1 MNTPIILPA
10 GCRPTAEGVVY
21 RYTAITALT
30 GAVPIPATTAAIIAE
45 NAAMVNEIAG
55 CFGVPISVQTVVGSM
70 GLVGTA
76 NAVGRAVFVEG
87 ARAMG
92 WFAGPFGVAGVSA
105 LGAATAGVQTFVLG
119 FLAVAIAENGGQA
132 LPRPQARTVIEAA
145 RREYG
150 QTAWDRSPEREREP
164 IER

>member
-1 MNTPIILPA
+1 MNTPTILPA
-10 GCRPTAEGVVY
+10 GRRPTAEGVVY
-21 RYTAITALT
+21 RYTAIAAVT

-76 NAVGRAVFVEG
+76 NAIGRAIFVEG

-92 WFAGPFGVAGVSA
+92 WFAGPLGVAGVSA
-105 LGAATAGVQTFVLG
+105 LGAATAGIQTFVLG
-119 FLAVAIAENGGQA
+119 FLAVAIAENGGLA
-132 LPRPQARTVIEAA
+132 LPSRQARAVIEAA

-150 QTAWDRSPEREREP
+150 QTDWERSPERERAP
-164 IER
+164 VQR